1 MTIPLSKPYKGDYSL
16 TFSLSLFSYQNSSDF
31 HPRSNITI
39 EDLHRSIDNYI
50 QISNY
55 RRELENLRR
64 LIVGWPKIKDNTK
77 REKRDAETSEISKS
91 IESEL
96 YPYSVYLESETNN
109 LTTIEKN
116 SELYCIDKERKWLI
130 DENINYIFGAVRRS
144 KDVMLEYKFQ
154 DENDIT
160 MFNLMWK

>member
-1 MTIPLSKPYKGDYSL
+1 MTIPLSKPYKADYSL

-64 LIVGWPKIKDNTK
+64 LIVGWPKIKDITK
-77 REKRDAETSEISKS
+77 REKRDTETSEISKS

-130 DENINYIFGAVRRS
+130 DENINYIFSAVRRN

>member
-1 MTIPLSKPYKGDYSL
+1 MTIPLSKPYKADYSL
-16 TFSLSLFSYQNSSDF
+16 TFSLRLFSFQKSSDF
-31 HPRSNITI
+31 QPRSNITI

-64 LIVGWPKIKDNTK
+64 LIVGWPKIKDITK
-77 REKRDAETSEISKS
+77 SEKRDTETSEISKS

-96 YPYSVYLESETNN
+96 YPYSVYLEPKTNN

-130 DENINYIFGAVRRS
+130 DENINYIFSAVGRN
-144 KDVMLEYKFQ
+144 KNVMLEYKFR
-154 DENDIT
+154 DENDII